1 MMQNRSFVS
10 NGSQNKAMASAI
22 AFLVLLS
29 TLVPSDNVYA
39 ESNQAQQQ
47 RLLQLEELNQNQ
59 SRTIADLT
67 LQVNDLQ
74 REVRNLNGQVED
86 NSYKLKQIQDRQ
98 RELYRDIEQRL
109 AGLSRTGGETTSQP
123 TSPNKTPVSS
133 RQSTPKVVDAAQEV
147 TARKDFE
154 AAFALVRNKDYLSA
168 IKAFEIFLQNYPSS
182 SYGANARFWMGQV
195 YFVQGNLKDAELQFK
210 LLLADFPES
219 SKAKGAKLK
228 LADIYLKQ
236 ELWEQAKEKY
246 QDVVDTTSGAQQQLA
261 RKGLDKIKKAGH

>member
-1 MMQNRSFVS
+1 MMQYRSFVS
-10 NGSQNKAMASAI
+10 NGSLKKAMTSVI
-22 AFLVLLS
+22 AFLVLSS
-29 TLVPSDNVYA
+29 TIVISGDVYA
-39 ESNQAQQQ
+39 ESNQTLQQQ
-47 RLLQLEELNQNQ
+47 LLQLEALNQNQ
-59 SRTIADLT
+59 SRTIAELT
-67 LQVNDLQ
+67 LQVNELQ

-86 NSYKLKQIQDRQ
+86 NSYQLKQIQDRQ

-109 AGLSRTGGETTSQP
+109 AGLSRTGGEVASKSTTAKKIPAS
-123 TSPNKTPVSS
+123 SHKSVS
-133 RQSTPKVVDAAQEV
+133 RAGNGVDEV
-147 TARKDFE
+147 SARKDFE

-195 YFVQGNLKDAELQFK
+195 YFVQSNLKDAELQFK

-219 SKAKGAKLK
+219 SKANGAKLK

-236 ELWEQAKEKY
+236 KLWPQARERY
-246 QDVVDTTSGAQQQLA
+246 QEVVDTASGAQQQLA